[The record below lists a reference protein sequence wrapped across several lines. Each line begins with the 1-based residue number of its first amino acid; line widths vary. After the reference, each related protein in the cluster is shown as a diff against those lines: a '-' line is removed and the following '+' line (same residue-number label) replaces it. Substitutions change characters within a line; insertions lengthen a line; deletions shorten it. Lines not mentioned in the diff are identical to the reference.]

1 MERAVRMR
9 IIKGMLAA
17 FMTFSRI
24 PIVGVRIDKEDMK
37 YSMCF
42 LPVIGIVIG
51 LIQWGAD
58 AVCTWLGAGE
68 LMRVALM
75 TAVPVLVT
83 GGIHMDGFC
92 DTTDA
97 VSSYQTKERKL
108 EILKDS
114 NAGAFAV
121 IYGVLWFVL
130 YAGALSEIH
139 TLVKIFACTYVIS
152 RAMAVLS
159 VVNFRAAR
167 QDGMGAGEQKSS
179 SGSVTSAVM
188 VIWLLLSVGVMANI
202 SLPCAVAV
210 IAAAVIVFFVY
221 SFSICAQFGGFT
233 GDLAGWYVQM
243 SELVM
248 ALVVAV
254 AELLM
259 KKGCI

>member
-1 MERAVRMR
+1 MEGAVRMR

-58 AVCTWLGAGE
+58 AVCTWLGAGAM
-68 LMRVALM
+68 LRAAVL
-75 TAVPVLVT
+75 TSVPVFIT

-139 TLVKIFACTYVIS
+139 TLVGIFACTYVIS
-152 RAMAVLS
+152 RAMALLS

-167 QDGMGAGEQKSS
+167 QEGMGAGE
-179 SGSVTSAVM
+179 
-188 VIWLLLSVGVMANI
+188 
-202 SLPCAVAV
+202 
-210 IAAAVIVFFVY
+210 
-221 SFSICAQFGGFT
+221 
-233 GDLAGWYVQM
+233 
-243 SELVM
+243 
-248 ALVVAV
+248 
-254 AELLM
+254 
-259 KKGCI
+259 

>member
-24 PIVGVRIDKEDMK
+24 PVVGVRIDKEDMK

-42 LPVIGIVIG
+42 LPVIGIIIG
-51 LIQWGAD
+51 LIQWLAD
-58 AVCTWLGAGE
+58 AAFTWLGAGE

-130 YAGALSEIH
+130 SVLHLQWFALEG
-139 TLVKIFACTYVIS
+139 F
-152 RAMAVLS
+152 
-159 VVNFRAAR
+159 FRQFLEGLFCHFWGFEFHKR
-167 QDGMGAGEQKSS
+167 
-179 SGSVTSAVM
+179 VTWHQSK
-188 VIWLLLSVGVMANI
+188 
-202 SLPCAVAV
+202 
-210 IAAAVIVFFVY
+210 
-221 SFSICAQFGGFT
+221 FS
-233 GDLAGWYVQM
+233 
-243 SELVM
+243 
-248 ALVVAV
+248 
-254 AELLM
+254 
-259 KKGCI
+259 

>member
-24 PIVGVRIDKEDMK
+24 PVVGVRIDKEDMK

-42 LPVIGIVIG
+42 LPVIGIIIG
-51 LIQWGAD
+51 LIQWLAD
-58 AVCTWLGAGE
+58 AAFIWLGAGE

-139 TLVKIFACTYVIS
+139 TLVGIFACTYVIS
-152 RAMAVLS
+152 RAMAAMS

-167 QDGMGAGEQKSS
+167 QDGMGAGEKKL
-179 SGSVTSAVM
+179 VKECN
-188 VIWLLLSVGVMANI
+188 LSRYDNM
-202 SLPCAVAV
+202 
-210 IAAAVIVFFVY
+210 AAVKRWRNGKYQPAVRCCGNCCGSNSVLCI
-221 SFSICAQFGGFT
+221 QF
-233 GDLAGWYVQM
+233 LYM
-243 SELVM
+243 
-248 ALVVAV
+248 
-254 AELLM
+254 
-259 KKGCI
+259 